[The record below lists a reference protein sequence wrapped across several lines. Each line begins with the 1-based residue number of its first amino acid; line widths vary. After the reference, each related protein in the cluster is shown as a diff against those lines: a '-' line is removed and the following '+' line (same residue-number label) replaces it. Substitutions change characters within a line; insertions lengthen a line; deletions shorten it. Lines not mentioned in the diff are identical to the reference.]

1 MGFLDKM
8 LNRKAG
14 ELKAASSK
22 LQNRDLLEAVIGG
35 CMLLAAA
42 DGTISDEEIKAVDTL
57 LRTNKNFAHFG
68 SEISDLVNRFG
79 ERLKA
84 GYRAGR
90 MDILREIDDIKGSQ
104 QEKEDVLINMIEIA
118 YADGEVGEKEQ
129 KELDVVAQRLGL
141 RVQDYV

>member
-1 MGFLDKM
+1 MGFFDKM

-35 CMLLAAA
+35 CMLVAAA

-90 MDILREIDDIKGSQ
+90 MDILREIDDVKGSQ

>member
-35 CMLLAAA
+35 CMLASAA